1 MDLAGLAGQIQ
12 TPAYVFSADQF
23 AQRCALVADTFGKD
37 VSVCYSIKANPFLL
51 SVLPDVFRHIE
62 VCSPGELTICE
73 KLHADMGSIIFSG
86 VNKSEADIDRAIADG
101 VRIFTAESP
110 LHFEMLKNCSAR
122 AKTHIEVLLR
132 LTGGSQLGM
141 GKEDFIRLAAE
152 HKTLE
157 NIDISGIHFFTVT
170 QKRKAEQ
177 IIKELD
183 MLQSFIAE
191 VKEKTGLALR
201 KLEYGTGLAVDYFSA
216 DRMEK
221 EAERLRAVAPRLGEM
236 ARSIDVTVEMGRFF
250 AAPCGHYFTSIA
262 DVKRSDANYIIC
274 DGGMNHLHYDGQIQ
288 GMMIPPVTHVP
299 KSGQAEAAE
308 ESAWVVCGSLCTS
321 ADVLTRNLKLKDPV
335 PGDVL
340 VFSHAGAYSV
350 MEGMALFLSR
360 ELPAV
365 YIYSEAD
372 GLKQVRGIMPAD
384 VFNTPVQYL

>member
-1 MDLAGLAGQIQ
+1 MDLAKLAGQVR

-23 AQRCALVADTFGKD
+23 RERCSFVADTFGKD

-51 SVLPDVFRHIE
+51 GVLPEVFRHIE

-86 VNKSEADIDRAIADG
+86 VKKSEADIDRAIKDG

-110 LHFEMLKNCSAR
+110 LHFEMLKNSSAR
-122 AKTHIEVLLR
+122 AKVRIEVLLR

-141 GKEDFIRLAAE
+141 GREDFLKLASE
-152 HKTLE
+152 HKNLE

-170 QKRKAEQ
+170 QKRKPEQ

-183 MLQSFIAE
+183 MLQAFAEE

-201 KLEYGTGLAVDYFSA
+201 KLEYGTGLAVDYFNA
-216 DRMEK
+216 DRFDT
-221 EAERLRAVAPRLGEM
+221 EAERLRAITPKLRELAEKM
-236 ARSIDVTVEMGRFF
+236 DVTVEMGRYF

-262 DVKRSDANYIIC
+262 DAKHSDANYLIC
-274 DGGMNHLHYDGQIQ
+274 DGGINHLRYDGQIQ
-288 GMMIPPVTHVP
+288 GMQIPPVTHVP
-299 KSGQAEAAE
+299 KAAPAADTE
-308 ESAWVVCGSLCTS
+308 ETAWVVCGSLCTS
-321 ADVLTRNLKLKDPV
+321 ADVLTRNLKLKDPK

-365 YIYSEAD
+365 YLYSEAE
-372 GLKQVRGIMPAD
+372 GLKQVRDIIPAD
-384 VFNTPVQYL
+384 VFNTPV